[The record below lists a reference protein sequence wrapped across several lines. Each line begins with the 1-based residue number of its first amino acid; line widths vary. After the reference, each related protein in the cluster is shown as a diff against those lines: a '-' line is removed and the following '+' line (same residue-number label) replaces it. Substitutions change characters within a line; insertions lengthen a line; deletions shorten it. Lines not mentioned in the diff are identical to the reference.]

1 MATTREDLPDDIAAL
16 RAALIAERAKRM
28 EEAARA
34 ARVEAELAVAKAKSS
49 DDAAVIA
56 HQRLQIEKLSRQLY
70 GQHSERSVRLLDQM
84 ELAFEELESSASED
98 EIAAEHAVAKTTNVV
113 AFTRK
118 RPARQPFPEHL
129 PRERVVEPG
138 PTACQCCGSARLRKL
153 GEDITETLEVIP
165 RQWKVIQH
173 IREKFTC
180 RDCEKISQAPAPFHV
195 IARGW
200 AGPSLLAMILF
211 EKYGQHQPLN
221 RQAERY
227 AREGVPLSLSTLA
240 DQVGACCA
248 VLGPALRRVEAH
260 VFAADRLHGDD
271 TTVPVL
277 AKGKTDI
284 GRCWVYVRDD
294 RPFGG
299 QDPPAA
305 MFYYSRDRGGA
316 HPQAHL
322 ASYAGILQ
330 ADAYGG
336 YNKLYEADRQPGPI
350 IEAACWVHARRP
362 FFVLAD
368 VEANARRKA
377 QGRSASV
384 LSPLALEA
392 VRRIDAL
399 FAIER
404 AINGES
410 AERRR
415 QARQELSA
423 PLIAD
428 LERWLRE
435 ERPKLSRGNDLAK
448 AMDYLLKRWPA
459 FTRFLHDG
467 RICLSNNAAER
478 AVRGIALGRKSWLFA
493 GSDRGGQR
501 AAAMYS
507 LIVTAKMNNVDPQ
520 AWLADILARIA
531 AHPARDIDELLPWNW
546 QPRSAPRSRAA

>member
-1 MATTREDLPDDIAAL
+1 MAITSKDLPEGIDAL
-16 RAALIAERAKRM
+16 RSALLAERS
-28 EEAARA
+28 RA
-34 ARVEAELAVAKAKSS
+34 ERVEAELAVAKAKASN
-49 DDAAVIA
+49 DAAVIA
-56 HQRLQIEKLSRQLY
+56 HQRLQIEKLARQLY
-70 GQHSERSVRLLDQM
+70 GHRSERAVRLLDQM
-84 ELAFEELESSASED
+84 ELGFEELESSAAED
-98 EIAAEHAVAKTTNVV
+98 EIAAERAVAKTTNVV

-129 PRERVVEPG
+129 PRERVVEPS
-138 PTACQCCGSARLRKL
+138 PAACQCCGSPRLRKL

-173 IREKFTC
+173 VREKLTC
-180 RDCEKISQAPAPFHV
+180 RDCERISQAPAPFHV

-227 AREGVPLSLSTLA
+227 TREGVPLSLSTLA

-248 VLGPALRRVEAH
+248 VLAPLLRRVEAH
-260 VFAADRLHGDD
+260 VFAAERLHGDD

-277 AKGKTDI
+277 AKGKTDT

-305 MFYYSRDRGGA
+305 MFYYSRDRGGE
-316 HPQAHL
+316 HPARHL
-322 ASYAGILQ
+322 AGYAGLLQ

-336 YNKLYEADRQPGPI
+336 YNKLYEADRKPAPI
-350 IEAACWVHARRP
+350 VEAACWVHARRP
-362 FFVLAD
+362 FFQMADLA
-368 VEANARRKA
+368 ASARRRA
-377 QGRSASV
+377 QGKTPV
-384 LSPLALEA
+384 VISPLALEA

-399 FAIER
+399 FDIER
-404 AINGES
+404 AINGQS

-415 QARQELSA
+415 QVRQETSA
-423 PLIAD
+423 PLVAD

-459 FTRFLHDG
+459 FARFLDDG

-478 AVRGIALGRKSWLFA
+478 ALRGIALGRKSWLFA

-501 AAAMYS
+501 AAALYS
-507 LIVTAKMNNVDPQ
+507 LIVTAKLNDVDPQ
-520 AWLADILARIA
+520 AWLADVLARIA
-531 AHPARDIDELLPWNW
+531 EHPARDIDQLLPWNW
-546 QPRSAPRSRAA
+546 QPRAAPRSRAA